1 MKKFLIA
8 TTALV
13 FAGTAGIAVAGHGH
27 KDGEKRHHHVEKMFE
42 KIDTNG
48 DGVITKEESQAFHE
62 KKFTKMD
69 ADGDGNVT
77 KEEVKAHH
85 EAKRAEYKA
94 RQSADDEV
102 KTDSEAA
109 PVSGE

>member
-13 FAGTAGIAVAGHGH
+13 FAGTASIAIAGDGH
-27 KDGEKRHHHVEKMFE
+27 HDGKKRHHHMEKMFE

-48 DGVITKEESQAFHE
+48 DGVITKEESLAFHD
-62 KKFTKMD
+62 KKFAKMD
-69 ADGDGNVT
+69 ADSDGKVT
-77 KEEVKAHH
+77 KDEVKAYH

-94 RQSADDEV
+94 RHSSDSDV
-102 KTDSEAA
+102 KTESEAA
-109 PVSGE
+109 PVSE